1 MKRTNTLYLVIG
13 LLVVGLAVVGFY
25 LYQEQH
31 KSRIEVEINDDGLSV
46 ETH

>member
-1 MKRTNTLYLVIG
+1 MKRTHALYLVIG
-13 LLVVGLAVVGFY
+13 LLVVGLAVVGVY

-31 KSRIEVEINDDGLSV
+31 KSGIEVEINDDGLSV

>member
-31 KSRIEVEINDDGLSV
+31 KSGIEVEINDEGLSV